1 MHKGVM
7 FMIEEL
13 LKRASILR
21 EYNYSYSSQT
31 SEHASVTAV
40 SGVAYAEW
48 IYDAKIYL
56 EINYP
61 GMDFTNDFADA
72 GRHAIGSGIS
82 YLDTME
88 GILLAV
94 QKAEANGFLVPIKK

>member
-1 MHKGVM
+1 
-7 FMIEEL
+7 MIEEL
-13 LKRASILR
+13 LKRVSILR

-40 SGVAYAEW
+40 SGVAFAEW

-56 EINYP
+56 EVNYS
-61 GMDFTNDFADA
+61 GTDFMSDFAEA
-72 GRHAIGSGIS
+72 GRQAIGSEIK

-94 QKAEANGFLVPIKK
+94 KKAEANGLLVPIKA

>member
-1 MHKGVM
+1 
-7 FMIEEL
+7 MIEDL
-13 LKRASILR
+13 LKRVSILR

-31 SEHASVTAV
+31 SAHASVTAV
-40 SGVAYAEW
+40 SGVAFAEW

-56 EINYP
+56 EVNYP
-61 GMDFTNDFADA
+61 GTDFTTDFADA
-72 GRHAIGSGIS
+72 GRKAIGNEIK

-94 QKAEANGFLVPIKK
+94 KKAENNGLLVPTKG